1 MKINLLS
8 IAFKNLGRH
17 KVKTIL
23 TSSAIIISIGLFIFM
38 DALLYGMD
46 IDSRRNLIN
55 YETGAAK
62 IYSKAY
68 FEKKDELPMYESYGD
83 YEPIIK
89 KLNEQAYNAAP
100 RAVFVGSLLSV
111 DQELPFILIGIDPQK
126 ENTVFKY
133 HKFLEQDS
141 RFVQNGQFKI
151 IIGVKGAK
159 KLNVGIGDKVRL
171 STTIDIKDE
180 KGKIKHIHQLIDM
193 SIGGIVNSPNPKT
206 NGNIAYLPL
215 DILQDEQGIMLEG
228 KITEICIRKKGAKE
242 ENLTSEDEQPEKIK
256 EKLGSLLPDNLTLVS
271 WKEDAKDFLAITRT
285 KTVGNKFLIMML
297 FLLAT
302 IGISNTM
309 LMAIF
314 ERTKEIGMLRA
325 LGMVDNQIFR
335 LIVYEAG
342 LIGLIGSMIG
352 MILGVI
358 GTYFVVKYG
367 IDYTNILE
375 QMDLDDFGYR
385 IIGIFKGAWNPKTI
399 IACVFA
405 GPIIAAIT
413 AMFPARKAVKMQV
426 VDALRFE

>member
-159 KLNVGIGDKVRL
+159 NLNVGIGDKVRL

-215 DILQDEQGIMLEG
+215 DILQD
-228 KITEICIRKKGAKE
+228 
-242 ENLTSEDEQPEKIK
+242 
-256 EKLGSLLPDNLTLVS
+256 
-271 WKEDAKDFLAITRT
+271 
-285 KTVGNKFLIMML
+285 
-297 FLLAT
+297 
-302 IGISNTM
+302 
-309 LMAIF
+309 
-314 ERTKEIGMLRA
+314 
-325 LGMVDNQIFR
+325 
-335 LIVYEAG
+335 
-342 LIGLIGSMIG
+342 
-352 MILGVI
+352 
-358 GTYFVVKYG
+358 
-367 IDYTNILE
+367 
-375 QMDLDDFGYR
+375 
-385 IIGIFKGAWNPKTI
+385 
-399 IACVFA
+399 
-405 GPIIAAIT
+405 
-413 AMFPARKAVKMQV
+413 
-426 VDALRFE
+426 